1 MKNKLTRIFDIF
13 ISILIL
19 VILFPLIVIISIL
32 IFVFDGRPVIFKQ
45 IRIGYRGKKFQIFK
59 FRTMKNNFLKNENLR
74 LTWFG
79 KILRRLSLD
88 EIPQFINVIKKDMS
102 IVGPRPLPEVNEK
115 KIKKTLRKKR
125 RDVLPGITGLSQINY
140 TSKFRKLDD
149 KVKLDIKFIK
159 NYSLYN
165 YFKILL
171 NTTIVLIIRFIYN
184 TFIFIF
190 SFSN

>member
-115 KIKKTLRKKR
+115 KIK
-125 RDVLPGITGLSQINY
+125 
-140 TSKFRKLDD
+140 
-149 KVKLDIKFIK
+149 
-159 NYSLYN
+159 
-165 YFKILL
+165 
-171 NTTIVLIIRFIYN
+171 
-184 TFIFIF
+184 
-190 SFSN
+190 